1 MRSLL
6 RQILISVTPPILF
19 NALRLIY
26 NKGNKYYALDKMEK
40 KLIKYLDFNC
50 GYFIEIGAN
59 NGITQ
64 SNTYYFEKVKKL
76 RGVLIEPSPNNY
88 LLCKKNRSKANKYYC
103 NACVSFNF
111 KEEFVK
117 IAYSDLVSTPIN
129 LESDESNPFSRAK
142 QGLTSFMED
151 EIPIYGAIPKT
162 MNEILIDSSSPRDID
177 FFSLDVEGAEI
188 EVLKGIDYNKYKF
201 RYILVESS
209 TPNKIED
216 FLAKH
221 NYRLIEKLSYHDYL
235 FEFVEK

>member
-59 NGITQ
+59 NGITK
-64 SNTYYFEKVKKL
+64 SNTYYFEKVKKW

-151 EIPIYGAIPKT
+151 EIPIYGAITKT

-177 FFSLDVEGAEI
+177 FFSLDVEGAQI

>member
-64 SNTYYFEKVKKL
+64 SNTYYFEKVKKW

-177 FFSLDVEGAEI
+177 FF
-188 EVLKGIDYNKYKF
+188 
-201 RYILVESS
+201 
-209 TPNKIED
+209 
-216 FLAKH
+216 FLGC
-221 NYRLIEKLSYHDYL
+221 RRC
-235 FEFVEK
+235 